1 MLQEWAR
8 ARAACS
14 AEQSETLEMY
24 DYIDTMHLGNLVPTH
39 LAATRVESR
48 NSVGEFCLSSL
59 STDRVH
65 CLTGSDTVTQYIV
78 STVYTVSKQRC
89 MGTDSNVAAAHANHS
104 IH

>member
-14 AEQSETLEMY
+14 AEQSETLKMY

-48 NSVGEFCLSSL
+48 NSVGGFLPVFLVNRQGSL
-59 STDRVH
+59 LDR
-65 CLTGSDTVTQYIV
+65 Q
-78 STVYTVSKQRC
+78 
-89 MGTDSNVAAAHANHS
+89 
-104 IH
+104 